1 MWGKGPPKDNLE
13 SWQDIQQFIAEFPD
27 DDYWSKWKP
36 MVRGVVSALE
46 AHGLAPLF
54 RIGQSMHHIILST
67 LDSHRLTSEPR
78 VTLEFHP
85 KEQTVRVE
93 YSCANLYFSEAL
105 SEESVPLVAALPT
118 TLGYLRRLWSETK
131 SAIAIPD
138 ALKSA

>member
-1 MWGKGPPKDNLE
+1 MWGKGLPKDNLE

-27 DDYWSKWKP
+27 GDYWSKWKP
-36 MVRGVVSALE
+36 MARGVVSELE
-46 AHGLAPLF
+46 ARGLAPLF

-85 KEQTVRVE
+85 KEQRVRVA
-93 YSCANLYFSEAL
+93 YSCANLYFNEAL
-105 SEESVPLVAALPT
+105 SEESVSLVAALQT
-118 TLGYLRRLWSETK
+118 MLGYLRRLWSETK
-131 SAIAIPD
+131 PAIPIPD